1 MATIHINW
9 INSTEESK
17 LPSFQYRTELITAEN
32 MSVIYQDQPFEKMLT
47 W

>member
-9 INSTEESK
+9 INSREIE

-32 MSVIYQDQPFEKMLT
+32 IFHVI
-47 W
+47 